1 LQVQNSA
8 EIIPGSFMEVYLETE
23 SNTKA
28 LTVSNNTLI
37 EEQGNFA
44 VFVQLNPESF
54 EKREVKIGKTDGL
67 KTEIL
72 SGLKPTERV
81 VTRGGILVKLAAVSN
96 SLDPH
101 AGHVH

>member
-1 LQVQNSA
+1 
-8 EIIPGSFMEVYLETE
+8 MEVFLKTE
-23 SNTKA
+23 SKIDA
-28 LTVSNNTLI
+28 LTVPNNALI

-44 VFVQLNPESF
+44 IFVQLNPESF
-54 EKREVKIGKTDGL
+54 LKRDVKIGKTDGT

-72 SGLKPTERV
+72 SGLKATERV
-81 VTRGGILVKLAAVSN
+81 VTQGGILVKLASVSN